1 MGFTPKIRRA
11 ASMAVV
17 PLIVTAWIIGVPL
30 RKGRTVHAGP
40 AAPASGRTINL
51 GTARADA
58 AYAVTVSVKDPS
70 QVQGNDAVRVV
81 VSDAQGEVESKWLHT
96 ADLDFYLTL
105 RPRAAGPVKVN
116 ISAEGGVRMADV
128 AATMKAVPEGMAGA
142 GQAAMRH
149 RGVIAAAP
157 NGTWQSA
164 QTFELGQTI
173 FGSDDERPYAPA
185 KSEDGY
191 AAMIKGFQW
200 FRFTFRESQ
209 PKLVYFVLNVTDR
222 DVPLDVDIFQPGK
235 DGDGKPDAVPS
246 PRASL
251 CTRSRPRKT
260 TRGCTN
266 FGRAFCSRDTST
278 T

>member
-17 PLIVTAWIIGVPL
+17 PLIVTAWIIGVPV

-40 AAPASGRTINL
+40 AVPASGRTIVL

-58 AYAVTVSVKDPS
+58 AYAVTVSAKDPA
-70 QVQGNDAVRVV
+70 QLQGNDAVRVV
-81 VSDAQGEVESKWLHT
+81 VSDAQGEVESKLLHT

-105 RPRAAGPVKVN
+105 RPRAAGPVKVSV
-116 ISAEGGVRMADV
+116 SADAGVRLPEV
-128 AATMKAVPEGMAGA
+128 AATMNKVPEGAG
-142 GQAAMRH
+142 GSGPAAKLH

-157 NGTWQSA
+157 NGTWETA
-164 QTFELGQTI
+164 QHFELGQTI

-235 DGDGKPDAVPS
+235 DSDGKPDAVPFS
-246 PRASL
+246 DGEFVYKIEA
-251 CTRSRPRKT
+251 TQ
-260 TRGCTN
+260 N
-266 FGRAFCSRDTST
+266 
-278 T
+278 